1 MAGHTSEKRWRTNQ
15 NKVYGNVG
23 VSDLAAQVCTQMVD
37 TLDEGKKA
45 FNELQELYAF
55 AGGTVQLLADQ
66 LFFEDWSVRS
76 TAGVQAVITVDVVA
90 GSPEVGAVSNPTVT
104 VAGTGYTD
112 GTGFTLNLVLTAGG
126 GDGTAE
132 LTYDV
137 VSGAVTNPSIS
148 VAGLT
153 YNAGTDITVQETPT
167 PGQVF
172 ETEANSVELGKAQD
186 LFDAVTA
193 LNELYGAAD
202 NLVTTQEDRFAQLR
216 RMS

>member
-1 MAGHTSEKRWRTNQ
+1 MIIA
-15 NKVYGNVG
+15 
-23 VSDLAAQVCTQMVD
+23 
-37 TLDEGKKA
+37 LDNSKTA
-45 FNELQELYAF
+45 YNELQELYAF
-55 AGGTVQLLADQ
+55 VGGTVQLLADQ
-66 LFFEDWSVRS
+66 LFYEDWSARS
-76 TAGVQAVITVDVVA
+76 TQGVQAVITVDVV
-90 GSPEVGAVSNPTVT
+90 GNAVENPTVT

-137 VSGAVTNPSIS
+137 VSGAVTNPSVS
-148 VAGLT
+148 VAGDT
-153 YNAGTDITVQETPT
+153 YNNGTDITVQETPAA
-167 PGQVF
+167 GQVF

-186 LFDAVTA
+186 LFDAITA

-202 NLVTTQEDRFAQLR
+202 NLVTAQEDRFSQLR

>member
-1 MAGHTSEKRWRTNQ
+1 MAGHTGEKRWRRNQ
-15 NKVYGNVG
+15 NSTFGNAG
-23 VSDLAAQVCTQMVD
+23 VSELASQVCTNMID
-37 TLDEGKKA
+37 ALDAGKAA
-45 FNELQELYAF
+45 FNELSELYAY

-66 LFFEDWSVRS
+66 LFLEDWSARS
-76 TAGVQAVITVDVVA
+76 TTGVQAVITVDVV
-90 GSPEVGAVSNPTVT
+90 GNAVQNPIVT
-104 VAGTGYTD
+104 TAGTGYTD
-112 GTGFTLNLVLTAGG
+112 GTGFTLNFVLTAGG

-137 VSGAVTNPSIS
+137 SSGGVTNPSIS
-148 VAGLT
+148 IVGTT
-153 YNAGTDITVQETPT
+153 YNNGTDITVQETPT

-202 NLVTTQEDRFAQLR
+202 NLATAQEDRFSQLR

>member
-1 MAGHTSEKRWRTNQ
+1 MAGHTSEKRWRSGQ
-15 NKVYGNVG
+15 NTTFGHLG
-23 VSDLAAQVCTQMVD
+23 VSEQAQAICQQMVAA
-37 TLDEGKKA
+37 LDDSKTA
-45 FNELQELYAF
+45 FNELSEIYTY

-66 LFFEDWSVRS
+66 LFKEDWEARS
-76 TAGVQAVITVDVVA
+76 TQGTQAVITVDVAGGIVA
-90 GSPEVGAVSNPTVT
+90 TPAVS

-137 VSGAVTNPSIS
+137 VSGAVTNPSITI
-148 VAGLT
+148 GGTT
-153 YNAGTDITVQETPT
+153 YNNGTDIVVQETPAA
-167 PGQVF
+167 GLVY
-172 ETEANSVELGKAQD
+172 ETQANAEELGKAQD
-186 LFDAVTA
+186 LFDAITA
-193 LNELYGAAD
+193 LNEIHGAAS

>member
-1 MAGHTSEKRWRTNQ
+1 
-15 NKVYGNVG
+15 
-23 VSDLAAQVCTQMVD
+23 MV
-37 TLDEGKKA
+37 TALDDGKAA
-45 FNELQELYAF
+45 FNELQELYTF

-66 LFFEDWSVRS
+66 LFLEDWSVRS
-76 TAGVQAVITVDVVA
+76 VQGTQAVITVDVVA
-90 GSPEVGAVSNPTVT
+90 GVVATPAVS

-132 LTYDV
+132 LAYDV
-137 VSGAVTNPSIS
+137 VSGAVTNPSVTI
-148 VAGLT
+148 AGTT
-153 YNAGTDITVQETPT
+153 YNNGTDIVVQETPAA
-167 PGQVF
+167 GQVF

-186 LFDAVTA
+186 LFDAITA

-202 NLVTTQEDRFAQLR
+202 NSVTAQEDRFSQLR